1 MKRFKFSLQA
11 VQTVRERSA
20 RTALEAYARALR
32 DLTEAE
38 HTLEAAERALKQQIE
53 DWRRAM
59 KSGFSPSEM
68 LQHEHARTML
78 EARRNER
85 AQALRDANKAV
96 VEAQGAFQLA
106 RQKCDVVERFHE
118 RQRRDFTLAGLK
130 EEQHLLDEMAASRH
144 EPGIFEKGL
153 LHA

>member
-20 RTALEAYARALR
+20 RNALEAYARALR
-32 DLTEAE
+32 DATEAE
-38 HTLEAAERALKQQIE
+38 CNLESAEQALKHQVD

-59 KSGFSPSEM
+59 KKRFAPSEM

-85 AQALRDANKAV
+85 AQQLREANKAV
-96 VEAQGAFQLA
+96 VAAQSAFQLA
-106 RQKCDVVERFHE
+106 RQKCDVVERFHD
-118 RQRRDFTLAGLK
+118 RQKREFNLTVLK

-153 LHA
+153 AHA

>member
-20 RTALEAYARALR
+20 RTALENYARALR
-32 DLTEAE
+32 GVSEAE
-38 HTLEAAERALKQQIE
+38 HALEAAEIALNQQIAE
-53 DWRRAM
+53 WRRAM
-59 KSGFSPSEM
+59 KTGFAPSDM

-85 AQALRDANKAV
+85 AQELKDANKAV

-106 RQKCDVVERFHE
+106 RQKCDVVERFQD
-118 RQRRDFTLAGLK
+118 RQRHEFNLSVLK
-130 EEQHLLDEMAASRH
+130 EEQHLLDEMASNRH
-144 EPGIFEKGL
+144 EAGIFEKGFA
-153 LHA
+153 HA